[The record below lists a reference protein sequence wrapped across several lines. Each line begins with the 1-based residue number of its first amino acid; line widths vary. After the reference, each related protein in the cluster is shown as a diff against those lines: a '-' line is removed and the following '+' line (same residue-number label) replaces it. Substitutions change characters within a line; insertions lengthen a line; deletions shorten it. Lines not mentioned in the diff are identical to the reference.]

1 MPRLKPAKRI
11 DHGSEK
17 PQHTPSVSDTVSV
30 ISELLAGEKSIE
42 TPKPSYS
49 HLVASLEQ
57 ARQRIEVLQSEL
69 NDALVKLASVNHQL
83 NAVSVKYAGLAELS
97 SDLNVVNTTLEKA
110 NKQLLVANQSI
121 VDAHTAGLLEAQE
134 VERIGNKLADVNDE
148 LHHAVQKLALVEG
161 ELAEKHEYVAE
172 LEKAK
177 LVFETVNL
185 QVKGANQ
192 ELVNLNLELEQAR
205 DLAVSESKLKAQFL
219 ANISH
224 EIRTPMSGVISLCE
238 LLLLNNLD
246 DDSRKIANYIERSA
260 NTLLA
265 IVNQLLDYSKLE
277 SGKMQQEHEQ
287 FSLSAVIERVLITI
301 NHDAETKGLVINK
314 VISPQIPACVV
325 GDEGRVEAILLN
337 LVHNAVKFT
346 EHGAVT
352 IDADVLSQSSR
363 SVAVRVSVTDTGIGI
378 SEATQKLLFE
388 PFVQADGSTT
398 RKYGGTGL
406 GLSITKR
413 LVQLLSG
420 EIGMISTEGKGSTF
434 WFSLS
439 FELPE

>member
-11 DHGSEK
+11 DQGSEK
-17 PQHTPSVSDTVSV
+17 QQHTSSVSDTVSV

-42 TPKPSYS
+42 TLKPSYS

-69 NDALVKLASVNHQL
+69 NDALIKLASVNHQL
-83 NAVSVKYAGLAELS
+83 NAVSVNYAGLAELS

-134 VERIGNKLADVNDE
+134 VERIGNKLADVNDK

-277 SGKMQQEHEQ
+277 SGKMQKEHVQ

-301 NHDAETKGLVINK
+301 NHDAEMKGLVINK

-325 GDEGRVEAILLN
+325 GDEGRVEGILLN

-352 IDADVLSQSSR
+352 IDADVLSQAANF
-363 SVAVRVSVTDTGIGI
+363 VVVRVSITDTGIGI

>member
-1 MPRLKPAKRI
+1 MNDVNSTLKA
-11 DHGSEK
+11 
-17 PQHTPSVSDTVSV
+17 
-30 ISELLAGEKSIE
+30 
-42 TPKPSYS
+42 
-49 HLVASLEQ
+49 
-57 ARQRIEVLQSEL
+57 
-69 NDALVKLASVNHQL
+69 
-83 NAVSVKYAGLAELS
+83 
-97 SDLNVVNTTLEKA
+97 A
-110 NKQLLVANQSI
+110 NEQLLVANQA
-121 VDAHTAGLLEAQE
+121 VADAHTAGLLEVKE
-134 VERIGNKLADVNDE
+134 VERIGQQLVDVNVE
-148 LHHAVQKLALVEG
+148 LHQAFQKLAAVEA

-177 LVFETVNL
+177 LVLEGVNI
-185 QVKGANQ
+185 QVKEANQ
-192 ELVNLNLELEQAR
+192 ELVNLNLELEEAR
-205 DLAVSESKLKAQFL
+205 DLAVSEANLKAQFL

-246 DDSRKIANYIERSA
+246 DDSRKIANYIQRSA
-260 NTLLA
+260 NTLLV

-277 SGKMQQEHEQ
+277 SGKVQKEQVQ
-287 FSLSAVIERVLITI
+287 FSLSAVIERVLITV
-301 NHDAETKGLVINK
+301 NHDAEVKGLAINTL
-314 VISPQIPACVV
+314 ISPAIPACVL
-325 GDEGRVEAILLN
+325 GDEARVEGILLN

-346 EHGAVT
+346 EHGALT
-352 IDADVLSQSSR
+352 IDADVLSQTSS
-363 SVAVRVSVTDTGIGI
+363 SIVVRVSVTDTGIGI

-413 LVQLLSG
+413 LVHLLSG
-420 EIGMISTEGKGSTF
+420 EIGMTSAEGKGSTF